1 MDSLQPAGVPR
12 SVSPI
17 GARET
22 PAAPAAGV
30 ATVDGWLRHAWDE
43 AVQVDRLDDL
53 QALRVETENSTYDI
67 AIAEARTGD
76 ILIRGGRYFP
86 GWTRV
91 QLLGC
96 SLGGG
101 LLKRH
106 AVHVGF
112 RVEVYWEGRIVITSP
127 VRAIT
132 LAPAADSCQ

>member
-1 MDSLQPAGVPR
+1 MVALQPAGVPR
-12 SVSPI
+12 I
-17 GARET
+17 DARET
-22 PAAPAAGV
+22 PTAPATGV
-30 ATVDGWLRHAWDE
+30 VTVDGWLRHAWDE
-43 AVQVDRLDDL
+43 AVQVDRLEDL

-67 AIAEARTGD
+67 AIAEARNGD
-76 ILIRGGRYFP
+76 VLIRGGRYFP
-86 GWTRV
+86 GWTSV

-112 RVEVYWEGRIVITSP
+112 RKEVYWEGRIVITSP

-132 LAPAADSCQ
+132 LAPAAGSYQ